1 MPLLYTQVFV
11 AFSLSAIL
19 TLIFKATFEKIGG
32 NLYTPIRGG
41 TARAVGLAPFIV
53 LFLFF
58 PPPYSYLIAIMGVL
72 AFFDDIIGRK
82 KVNLLPFELGQLS
95 RGLGIL
101 LVMVMG
107 YFYLGPVSIL
117 VALMVQPLNI
127 ADMQPGTAASTV
139 LIMGTIM
146 AVLIYLIAG
155 DPYLAF
161 IILAACLGYAPLDY
175 QGKIMM
181 GEVGNHS
188 FGISLGIIYVLLGN
202 YLTGFYAWGYWA
214 TFWIVFVLLILT
226 SILIAILRLKNLEN
240 FLKTKLKISDPTF
253 GDYVMDVLTGGGL
266 GDLLRRII
274 LDKRCMMVK
283 NRIGIIFGLRRLLY
297 NPYSQDN

>member
-1 MPLLYTQVFV
+1 MPLIYLLIIT
-11 AFSLSAIL
+11 AGLLSAIL
-19 TLIFKATFEKIGG
+19 TIIFKISFEKIGG
-32 NLYTPIRGG
+32 NLYSPIRGG

-58 PPPYSYLIAIMGVL
+58 LPPYSYLIAIMAVF

-82 KVNLLPFELGQLS
+82 KVKILPFELGQLS

-101 LVMVMG
+101 LVMWVG

-127 ADMQPGTAASTV
+127 ADMQPGTAASTII
-139 LIMGTIM
+139 LMGSAM
-146 AVLIYLIAG
+146 AVLIYLVSG
-155 DPYLAF
+155 DPYLPL
-161 IILAACLGYAPLDY
+161 IVIAACVGYAPLDY

-188 FGISLGIIYVLLGN
+188 FGVSLGIIYALLGN
-202 YLTGFYAWGYWA
+202 YMSGLYIWGHGA
-214 TFWIVFVLLILT
+214 TLLIVFVLLILT
-226 SILIAILRLKNLEN
+226 SIVIAILRRKNLQN
-240 FLKTKLKISDPTF
+240 FLETKLNIPDPTF
-253 GDYVMDVLTGGGL
+253 GDYFMDVLTGGGL

-274 LDKRCMMVK
+274 LGKQNIMVK
-283 NRIGIIFGLRRLLY
+283 NRIGIFFGLRRLFY
-297 NPYSQDN
+297 NPYSTND

>member
-1 MPLLYTQVFV
+1 MPFVYTQIV
-11 AFSLSAIL
+11 AALLMSAIL
-19 TLIFKATFEKIGG
+19 TLIFKATFKQIGG

-41 TARAVGLAPFIV
+41 TARGVGLAPFIV
-53 LFLFF
+53 LILFF
-58 PPPYSYLIAIMGVL
+58 PVPYRYLIAIMGVF
-72 AFFDDIIGRK
+72 AFFDDIIGRT
-82 KVNLLPFELGQLS
+82 KVDFLPFELGQLS
-95 RGLGIL
+95 RGLGLL
-101 LVMVMG
+101 LVMWMG

-117 VALMVQPLNI
+117 AALMVQPLNI

-139 LIMGTIM
+139 LIMGFIM
-146 AVLIYLIAG
+146 AVLFYLVAG

-188 FGISLGIIYVLLGN
+188 FGISLGIIYALLGS
-202 YLTGFYAWGYWA
+202 YMSGFYAWGYWV
-214 TFWIVFVLLILT
+214 TLLIVFTFLILT
-226 SILIAILRLKNLEN
+226 SILIAILRRKNLQN
-240 FLKTKLKISDPTF
+240 FLETKLKIPDPTF
-253 GDYVMDVLTGGGL
+253 GDYLMDVLTGGGL

-274 LDKRCMMVK
+274 LKKRSLVVK
-283 NRIGIIFGLRRLLY
+283 NRLGISLGLRRLLY

>member
-1 MPLLYTQVFV
+1 MSLLYTQIV
-11 AFSLSAIL
+11 AALLLSTIL
-19 TLIFKATFEKIGG
+19 TFIFKATFEKIGG

-58 PPPYSYLIAIMGVL
+58 SPPYNYLIAIMGL
-72 AFFDDIIGRK
+72 FAFFDDIVGRK
-82 KVNLLPFELGQLS
+82 KINHLPFELGQLS

-101 LVMVMG
+101 LVMGVG

-127 ADMQPGTAASTV
+127 ADMQPGTAASTII
-139 LIMGTIM
+139 IMGSLV
-146 AVLIYLIAG
+146 AVLIYLFSG
-155 DPYLAF
+155 DPNLSL
-161 IILAACLGYAPLDY
+161 IMMAACIGYAPLDY

-188 FGISLGIIYVLLGN
+188 FGVSLGIIYVLLAN
-202 YLTGFYAWGYWA
+202 YVSGFYAWGYWA
-214 TFWIVFVLLILT
+214 TVLIVLALLIIT
-226 SILIAILRLKNLEN
+226 SILIAILRRKNLQN
-240 FLKTKLKISDPTF
+240 FMETKLKIPKPTF

-266 GDLLRRII
+266 GDLLRRI
-274 LDKRCMMVK
+274 LLGKRSIMVK
-283 NRIGIIFGLRRLLY
+283 NRLGIIFGLRRLFY
-297 NPYSQDN
+297 NPYSAGN

>member
-1 MPLLYTQVFV
+1 MPFVYTPIIAALL
-11 AFSLSAIL
+11 LSAIL
-19 TLIFKATFEKIGG
+19 TLFFKATFKKIGG
-32 NLYTPIRGG
+32 NLYTSIRGG
-41 TARAVGLAPFIV
+41 TARAVGLAPFII

-58 PPPYSYLIAIMGVL
+58 PAPYRYLIAIMGVF

-82 KVNLLPFELGQLS
+82 KVNILPFEWGQLS

-101 LVMVMG
+101 LVMGVG
-107 YFYLGPVSIL
+107 YFYLCPVSIL

-139 LIMGTIM
+139 LIMGSIV
-146 AVLIYLIAG
+146 AVLIYLVAG

-161 IILAACLGYAPLDY
+161 ITLAACLGYAPLDY

-188 FGISLGIIYVLLGN
+188 FGISLGIIYALLGN
-202 YLTGFYAWGYWA
+202 YMTGFYAWGYWA
-214 TFWIVFVLLILT
+214 TFLIVFGLLILT
-226 SILIAILRLKNLEN
+226 SLLIAILRRKNLEN
-240 FLKTKLKISDPTF
+240 FLKTKLKIPDPTF
-253 GDYVMDVLTGGGL
+253 GDYFMDVLTGGGL

-274 LDKRCMMVK
+274 LGKRCIMVN
-283 NRIGIIFGLRRLLY
+283 NRIGIFFGFRRLLY
-297 NPYSQDN
+297 NPYS

>member
-1 MPLLYTQVFV
+1 MSLLYTQIV
-11 AFSLSAIL
+11 AALLLSTIL
-19 TLIFKATFEKIGG
+19 TFIFKVTFEKIGG

-58 PPPYSYLIAIMGVL
+58 SPPYNYLIAIMGL
-72 AFFDDIIGRK
+72 FAFFDDIVGRK
-82 KVNLLPFELGQLS
+82 KINHLPFELGQLS

-101 LVMVMG
+101 LVMGVG

-127 ADMQPGTAASTV
+127 ADMQPGTAASTII
-139 LIMGTIM
+139 IMGSLV
-146 AVLIYLIAG
+146 AVLIYLFSG
-155 DPYLAF
+155 DPNLSL
-161 IILAACLGYAPLDY
+161 IMMAACIGYAPLDY

-188 FGISLGIIYVLLGN
+188 FGVSLGIIYVLLAN
-202 YLTGFYAWGYWA
+202 YVSGFYAWGYWA
-214 TFWIVFVLLILT
+214 TVLIVLALLIIT
-226 SILIAILRLKNLEN
+226 SILIAILRRKNLQN
-240 FLKTKLKISDPTF
+240 FMETKLKIPKPTF

-266 GDLLRRII
+266 GDLLRRI
-274 LDKRCMMVK
+274 LLGKRSIMVK
-283 NRIGIIFGLRRLLY
+283 NRLGIIFGLRRLFY
-297 NPYSQDN
+297 NPYSAGN